1 MDSVESSGFSY
12 ISETATTPR
21 LGDLAMPE
29 EVFFALF
36 SLGFLGVSDFLYK
49 WGQRFELR
57 GASFMLLQ
65 NIAYIPTAIALAV
78 YRQELDFSVG
88 LGYGFLNG
96 MLAFVAFLLLLKSLK
111 HGDALALV
119 PVVRL
124 NFAVTAALTVSFL
137 GEQLNWV
144 KGAALG
150 LAALAILA
158 NGAGYAS
165 VARQRNPFFMALI
178 AETLSPIRLIVS
190 ALGPMKIKPLFSTAS
205 AKSAFSARK
214 P

>member
-1 MDSVESSGFSY
+1 
-12 ISETATTPR
+12 
-21 LGDLAMPE
+21 MPE

-65 NIAYIPTAIALAV
+65 NMAYIPTAIALAV

-124 NFAVTAALTVSFL
+124 NFAVTAALTVSLL

-150 LAALAILA
+150 LAALAILT

-165 VARQRNPFFMALI
+165 AARQRNPFFMALI